1 MCCTSIWNK
10 NMYLQSLFFLISQSF
25 WSLYF
30 LNFISEQRNVTFG
43 QQLSLN
49 FSAVLDEAVLA
60 CVSRNLTCFICMWLL
75 TALGHSNVLKLCN
88 YCHCFSHQETNL
100 ARKLIMHPI
109 NWNLLYAVVEESSL
123 CAYSVGKKEV
133 KVLSI
138 DMRQF
143 IVMRLLLD
151 SKILIA
157 CYFPPLYWNLQQVPA
172 FQLYFGFIKTKS

>member
-1 MCCTSIWNK
+1 M
-10 NMYLQSLFFLISQSF
+10 
-25 WSLYF
+25 YF

-49 FSAVLDEAVLA
+49 FSVVLDETVLA

-75 TALGHSNVLKLCN
+75 TALGHSSVLKLCN
-88 YCHCFSHQETNL
+88 YCHCFSYQETNL

-109 NWNLLYAVVEESSL
+109 NWNLLYAVVEESLL
-123 CAYSVGKKEV
+123 CAYSVGKQEV
-133 KVLSI
+133 KVLSA

-143 IVMRLLLD
+143 IVMRLE

-157 CYFPPLYWNLQQVPA
+157 CSFPTLY
-172 FQLYFGFIKTKS
+172 